1 MPSEGKS
8 LLQLLASTAVVRAVG
23 AVAQLLMTIVIA
35 RSMGSQAAGQVF
47 FAYALVMLVSQVS
60 LLGSEIS
67 GLRAVAINAAD
78 QDGVALRNNSAARV
92 RFVLASS
99 SIAGLSTIA
108 LVGLIG
114 IRGKDELSLLQL
126 SMAAA
131 TIPLYALVLLL
142 AELFKGIGKP
152 ALGLTFQNVLIP
164 IIVIGAVSGEY
175 ARFGSMPSSHVI
187 AAIMTACAITAIAIL
202 AFYSSDVGLRTRSF
216 CLGRT
221 TELLKD
227 APRVAPV
234 SATPAII
241 QWSGVILLGILASP
255 EDVAT
260 YAVAARVTVAVG
272 ILHSAVA
279 SVAAP
284 RLAIA
289 FNSADLS
296 AFRTVSVHTGL
307 LISALALPVLGLLFF
322 FSQPILEV
330 FGSSYA
336 ENGSTLLRIL
346 VLGQIVAAIFGHAG
360 TVLLMAGRFRIASTN
375 SVFSGVLQLSMTLAL
390 VPALGAVGAALATAL
405 TVSLGHITT
414 LVLVRAYVG
423 LWPIPLSTRELRL
436 GLRIKAL

>member
-1 MPSEGKS
+1 MPSEGKN
-8 LLQLLASTAVVRAVG
+8 LLRLLASTAVVRAVG

-47 FAYALVMLVSQVS
+47 FAYGLVMLVSRVS

-78 QDGVALRNNSAARV
+78 QDGVALRNNSAIRI
-92 RFVLASS
+92 RFVLTASC
-99 SIAGLSTIA
+99 IGGLSTIA

-114 IRGKDELSLLQL
+114 IRGKDALSLLQL
-126 SMAAA
+126 TMAAA

-142 AELFKGIGKP
+142 SELFKGIGKP
-152 ALGLTFQNVLIP
+152 VLGLTFQNVLIP
-164 IIVIGAVSGEY
+164 IIVIGAVSVGH
-175 ARFGSMPSSHVI
+175 AGFGSMPSSQVI
-187 AAIMTACAITAIAIL
+187 AAIMTACAITSLAIL
-202 AFYSSDVGLRTRSF
+202 TFYSFNVGLKTRSF

-221 TELLKD
+221 GGLLKD

-241 QWSGVILLGILASP
+241 QWSGVVLLGVLASP

-260 YAVAARVTVAVG
+260 YAVAARVSIAVS

-279 SVAAP
+279 SVVSP
-284 RLAIA
+284 RLAVA

-296 AFRTVSVHTGL
+296 AFRAASVRTGL
-307 LISALALPVLGLLFF
+307 LISALALPILGLLFF
-322 FSQPILEV
+322 FSPSVLEV

-336 ENGSTLLRIL
+336 ENGSTVLRIL
-346 VLGQIVAAIFGHAG
+346 VLGQIIAAVFGHSG
-360 TVLLMAGRFRIASTN
+360 TVLLMAGEFRVASIN

-390 VPALGAVGAALATAL
+390 VPAFGVLGAAVSTSL
-405 TVSLGHITT
+405 TFALGHIAA

-423 LWPIPLSTRELRL
+423 LWPIPLSAREFRLVLR
-436 GLRIKAL
+436 GKVP